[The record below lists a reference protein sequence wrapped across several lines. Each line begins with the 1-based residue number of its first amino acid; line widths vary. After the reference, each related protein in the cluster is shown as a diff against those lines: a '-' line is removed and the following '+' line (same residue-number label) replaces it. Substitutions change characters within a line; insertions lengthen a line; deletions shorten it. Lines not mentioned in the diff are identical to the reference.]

1 LKQSIVFLIFKMGF
15 YPPTFRFCATKT
27 PVQCCRDMRL

>member
-1 LKQSIVFLIFKMGF
+1 MGF